1 MKLSIGNMKAGLLA
15 TSIALVLAGCS
26 LDGDD
31 GAQGPAGAQ
40 GAAGAPGQDGA
51 PGQNGADGQNGQD
64 GAAGTPGV
72 DGQSVGI
79 LTRLATV
86 PTGAEVTGAFITE
99 EGDLFFNVQHPSSSN
114 TQADTDGKVFNK
126 GTVGVLAGMNFNNLP
141 ETLISSPVPSSD
153 FERQTVMSA
162 YGQYQVLGQQGD
174 TYEGKLEAGLGNIY
188 NLAGDTL
195 ILENQMP
202 DFNGYIA
209 SGEGKGYLFSNWEMY
224 PGGMSRLSIEKQ
236 ADGTWNVTDAMMVD
250 FSPIKG
256 TAANCFGSV
265 TPWGTP
271 LSSEEWI
278 VDSNVNSTT
287 DADWNNPAVVAD
299 TSDILG
305 NMWALTAPDAP
316 NPYDYGY
323 IIEVTNPQ
331 SDAPVPVKHFALG
344 RYEHE
349 NATVM
354 PDGRTVYLS
363 QDDTGGVLFKF
374 VADVANDLSAGTL
387 YGAKLTQDAGVN
399 DPAITGFDVEWVEL
413 GHGDN
418 TTIQAWISDFD
429 GIGTDAFVD
438 GETSYMT
445 VADVEAWA
453 AGAATYPTVAN
464 GGGKVT
470 AGEPMD
476 DRVVFLESR
485 AAAKAMGATAEWRKL
500 EGISINTKR
509 AQEAVEG
516 VDTIPGEVVEKAW
529 MYFGIA
535 DIDNTMIDGEGDIQ
549 LSNRVEDCGGVYRAQ
564 LGESYNISRIEPLVM
579 GGTYRRTLDGAARC
593 DVEQLSQPDNVIV
606 MEDGRII
613 IGEDGFQENNTLW
626 MYEPV
631 EK

>member
-72 DGQSVGI
+72 DGQSAGI

-549 LSNRVEDCGGVYRAQ
+549 LSNRVEDCGGVYRAE

>member
-1 MKLSIGNMKAGLLA
+1 MKAGLLA
-15 TSIALVLAGCS
+15 TSIAMVLAGCS
-26 LDGDD
+26 LEGDD
-31 GAQGPAGAQ
+31 GAQGPAGTQGPTGAQ
-40 GAAGAPGQDGA
+40 GPTGETGQT
-51 PGQNGADGQNGQD
+51 
-64 GAAGTPGV
+64 GTPGV

-86 PTGAEVTGAFITE
+86 PTGAEVTGAFITG
-99 EGDLFFNVQHPSSSN
+99 EGDLFFNVQHPASSN
-114 TQADTDGKVFNK
+114 IEQDEDGKVFNK
-126 GTVGVLAGMNFNNLP
+126 GTVGVLAGINFHNLP
-141 ETLISSPVPSSD
+141 EVLISSPVPSSD

-174 TYEGKLEAGLGNIY
+174 TYEGKLAEGLGNIY

-195 ILENQMP
+195 ILENQNP
-202 DFNGYIA
+202 DFNGYVPA
-209 SGEGKGYLFSNWEMY
+209 GEGKGYLFTNWEMY

-236 ADGTWNVTDAMMVD
+236 ADGTWNITDAMMVD

-278 VDSNVNSTT
+278 VESTVNSTT
-287 DADWNNPAVVAD
+287 DASWNDPAQVND
-299 TSDILG
+299 STTRLS
-305 NMWALTAPDAP
+305 NMWSLTAPDSP

-323 IIEVTNPQ
+323 IVEVTAP
-331 SDAPVPVKHFALG
+331 DAASPVPVKHFTLG

-374 VADVANDLSAGTL
+374 IADVANDLSAGTL
-387 YGAKLTQDAGVN
+387 YGAKLTQDAGVD
-399 DPAITGFDVEWVEL
+399 DPATTGFDVEWVEL
-413 GHGDN
+413 AHGDN
-418 TTIQAWISDFD
+418 ATIQAWIADFN
-429 GIGTDAFVD
+429 GIGTDDYVE

-476 DRVVFLESR
+476 NRAVFLESR
-485 AAAKAMGATAEWRKL
+485 AAAKAKGATAEWRKL

-516 VDTIPGEVVEKAW
+516 IDTIPGELVQKAW
-529 MYFGIA
+529 VYFGIS
-535 DIDNTMIDGEGDIQ
+535 DIDNTMIDDEGDMQ
-549 LSNRVEDCGGVYRAQ
+549 LSDRVKDCGGVYRAQ
-564 LGESYNISRIEPLVM
+564 LGENYNISRIEPLVM
-579 GGTYRRTLDGAARC
+579 GATYRSSLSGASRC

-606 MEDGRII
+606 LEDGRIV